1 MTQVL
6 IVDDHELVRRG
17 LRGLLAEAFPDLDLG
32 EAVNAAEALDMT
44 HKKTWDVILVDINLP
59 TRSGLELLQDLRADC
74 PQVPVVVLSAFPERE
89 YAVRAFRLGAAAYIS
104 KQSASAELIV
114 AIRKA
119 LAGGRYVTPSLAE
132 QLAATVAG
140 EAPAVPHEL
149 LSTRELQ
156 VLRLIAQG
164 LTLKEIA
171 VRLSLSEKTIG
182 TYRARISEKMR
193 LATNVD
199 LTRYAVQHKLID

>member
-1 MTQVL
+1 MTRLL

-17 LRGLLAEAFPDLDLG
+17 LRDLLAEAFHDLDLG
-32 EAVNAAEALDMT
+32 EAVNAAEALDIAR
-44 HKKTWDVILVDINLP
+44 KKTWDAILVDINLP

-74 PQVPVVVLSAFPERE
+74 PRVPVVVLSAFPERE
-89 YAVRAFRLGAAAYIS
+89 YALRAFKLGAAAYIS

-119 LAGGRYVTPSLAE
+119 LAGGRYITPSLAE

-140 EAPAVPHEL
+140 ESPAVPHEL

-171 VRLSLSEKTIG
+171 ARLSLSEKTIG
-182 TYRARISEKMR
+182 TYRARISEKMS

>member
-1 MTQVL
+1 MTHVL

-17 LRGLLAEAFPDLDLG
+17 LRDLLAEAFRDLDLG
-32 EAVNAAEALDMT
+32 EAANAAEALDMT
-44 HKKTWDVILVDINLP
+44 REKTWDVILVDINLP
-59 TRSGLELLQDLRADC
+59 TRSGLELLQELRADC
-74 PQVPVVVLSAFPERE
+74 PRVPAVVLSAFPERE
-89 YAVRAFRLGAAAYIS
+89 YAIRAFKLGAAAYIS

-119 LAGGRYVTPSLAE
+119 LAGGRYITPSLAE

-140 EAPAVPHEL
+140 ESPAVPHEL

-171 VRLSLSEKTIG
+171 ARLSLSEKTIG
-182 TYRARISEKMR
+182 TYRARISEKMS